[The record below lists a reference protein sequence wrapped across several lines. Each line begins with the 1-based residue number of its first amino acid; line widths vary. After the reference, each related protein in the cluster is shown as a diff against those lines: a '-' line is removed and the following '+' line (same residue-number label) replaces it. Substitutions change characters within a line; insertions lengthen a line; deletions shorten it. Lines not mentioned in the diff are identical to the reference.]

1 MNKLIPLKELFTP
14 VYGVNLELVNVE
26 ECEKKIQTASALF
39 HGQSSI
45 MEYQRM

>member
-26 ECEKKIQTASALF
+26 ECRKNEISPPHPPYSQEA
-39 HGQSSI
+39 
-45 MEYQRM
+45 